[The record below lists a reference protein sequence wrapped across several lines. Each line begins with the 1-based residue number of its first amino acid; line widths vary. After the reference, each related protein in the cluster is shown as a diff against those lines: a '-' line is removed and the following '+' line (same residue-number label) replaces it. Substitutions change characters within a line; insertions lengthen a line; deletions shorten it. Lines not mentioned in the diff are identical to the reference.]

1 MCTLYQTSWDASVSE
16 TDLSPRDWL
25 TQKSK
30 DNTVFLYWKCVIDLQ
45 IKVLLYV
52 LSIREGNFKLQVE
65 VLYTLLSWYFIIY
78 EHYNYA
84 RRLTMHC
91 FDIFIINRK
100 FLNIYQLLS
109 KENFLFQKSPWEFS
123 RMDLDQIHELN
134 NKLIKGCGGASDLQ
148 FLFVEGRMGTTS
160 LSKLEHILKIMNC
173 YTNINTVLE
182 RTRVHKMLLF
192 IFTTTFARK

>member
-16 TDLSPRDWL
+16 TDLSPYDWL

-100 FLNIYQLLS
+100 FLDIYQLPF
-109 KENFLFQKSPWEFS
+109 KRKLF
-123 RMDLDQIHELN
+123 
-134 NKLIKGCGGASDLQ
+134 
-148 FLFVEGRMGTTS
+148 
-160 LSKLEHILKIMNC
+160 ILKVSLGVFKNGFGS
-173 YTNINTVLE
+173 NP
-182 RTRVHKMLLF
+182 
-192 IFTTTFARK
+192 